1 MHIFV
6 DSSVDH
12 KKNKSVGCW
21 VAVYDLERDLDDIA
35 ENIQHIFLQS
45 NSSTSAELE
54 TIKHILSNVTSN
66 GKHQINLYTDC
77 SRLVKLY
84 ENKSFKKN
92 NKNADIYKELLDLFD
107 ELNVKVIKLKG
118 HLKKELQIDKKQQ
131 IFSLVDKRSRKMM
144 REKNEN

>member
-21 VAVYDLERDLDDIA
+21 VAVYDLERDLDVIA

>member
-21 VAVYDLERDLDDIA
+21 VAVYDLERDLDVIA

-84 ENKSFKKN
+84 
-92 NKNADIYKELLDLFD
+92 I
-107 ELNVKVIKLKG
+107 I
-118 HLKKELQIDKKQQ
+118 IRIQ
-131 IFSLVDKRSRKMM
+131 IFTKSY
-144 REKNEN
+144 